1 MARSSAVAGRSNGS
15 FHPNGQFGFFGF
27 FGFIAAKGRFGAI
40 LLKKS
45 FGRILE

>member
-1 MARSSAVAGRSNGS
+1 LARSSAVAGRSNGS
-15 FHPNGQFGFFGF
+15 FHPKGQFGFFGL
-27 FGFIAAKGRFGAI
+27 IAAKGRFGAI